1 MIAPIYIIMI
11 KAFPPNMI
19 VSDICPYSPVQPTAS
34 DCLAPLVPVK
44 GRATEEGGSR
54 EAGSLAVALAREY

>member
-1 MIAPIYIIMI
+1 MKIF
-11 KAFPPNMI
+11 FPKMI
-19 VSDICPYSPVQPTAS
+19 VSDICPCSPVQPTAS

>member
-1 MIAPIYIIMI
+1 MTALNFIIM
-11 KAFPPNMI
+11 KKFSPKKT
-19 VSDICPYSPVQPTAS
+19 VSDICPCSPVQPTAS